1 MSIHNLII
9 YQFNS
14 FYKILKEIEKE
25 LKLNIIEAIDYK
37 TLKITI
43 SELDDYIIISKKN
56 DPKITNQLIIEKLPI
71 KILKA
76 IEKINIEFLKKKF
89 NDQSHI
95 QVNKYKINLNSR
107 QVILKNKKLKL
118 TEKEVNTIIYLFNSQ
133 NPVSPIELQKNVWG
147 YQSDLETHTVET
159 HIYRL
164 RRKINNFSDNQLIE
178 TTTTGYRI
186 NKDIKSCL
194 HL

>member
-1 MSIHNLII
+1 MSIQNLII

-25 LKLNIIEAIDYK
+25 LKLNIIEVLDYK
-37 TLKITI
+37 TLKITT
-43 SELDDYIIISKKN
+43 SGLDNYIIISKKN
-56 DPKITNQLIIEKLPI
+56 DPKITDQLIIEKLPI
-71 KILKA
+71 KILKT

-95 QVNKYKINLNSR
+95 QINNYKINLNSR
-107 QVILKNKKLKL
+107 QIILKNKNLKL

-164 RRKINNFSDNQLIE
+164 RKKFLESFDDNRFILSIKNGYKIE
-178 TTTTGYRI
+178 
-186 NKDIKSCL
+186 
-194 HL
+194 